1 MKFSLVRKK
10 RLKQLTFG
18 VAITL
23 TLIAIMQVIYGF
35 WLEAIMLACALLAM
49 VGVDQLTRRDRLDGA
64 ANLLV
69 GVLFVTILILM
80 LTGAGLRDL
89 SLFGLPGL
97 IIFSTMIGRAHLTY
111 TVVALIIFICL
122 ALGLAYSLDY
132 LSVPPMVASFE
143 TGFSSAMIFAVTA
156 YAIQVLHKDLV
167 DAGQVIMAENERFK
181 ASQKHIVY
189 IAQHD
194 ALTNLPNRLLAK
206 DRFEHALLKSR
217 RDNRQLAALYLDL
230 DDFKSIN
237 DSLGHLLGDNLLI
250 QVAERLRQ
258 TVRKSDTICRLGGDE
273 FLILAEGLADIAS
286 ISNLATTVMIALA
299 KEYQLAGSLVHC
311 SASIGIALAPSDAD
325 SFEGIMK
332 NADLAMYQAK
342 DLGRNTFCFFNNE
355 QQQKVQYRL
364 DLTAQMRMAI
374 QNNEL
379 TLLYQPKIDLYSE
392 KIVGAE
398 ALLRWQNNRFGAI
411 GPDHFIPLAEQNGLI
426 AEIGR
431 WVLDTACRDT
441 QTFLKTL
448 PSFHISV
455 NVSVAQFKNTDLAS
469 EIAEI
474 LDFYRL
480 KPAVMDIEITESIL
494 ADQVSDIRNNL
505 AGLRRLGVSLSIDDF
520 GTGYSNLG
528 YLKHF
533 DVQTLKI
540 DRSFIQDLTKSEY
553 NQTIVRAILQ
563 ICKGLDLTAVAEGV
577 EDRQTLDL
585 LKSWQC
591 ETAQGFYWAKPISKA
606 ALVELLVAQMTPDS
620 SVESLIE

>member
-64 ANLLV
+64 ANVLV

-217 RDNRQLAALYLDL
+217 R
-230 DDFKSIN
+230 
-237 DSLGHLLGDNLLI
+237 
-250 QVAERLRQ
+250 
-258 TVRKSDTICRLGGDE
+258 
-273 FLILAEGLADIAS
+273 
-286 ISNLATTVMIALA
+286 
-299 KEYQLAGSLVHC
+299 
-311 SASIGIALAPSDAD
+311 
-325 SFEGIMK
+325 
-332 NADLAMYQAK
+332 
-342 DLGRNTFCFFNNE
+342 
-355 QQQKVQYRL
+355 
-364 DLTAQMRMAI
+364 
-374 QNNEL
+374 
-379 TLLYQPKIDLYSE
+379 
-392 KIVGAE
+392 
-398 ALLRWQNNRFGAI
+398 
-411 GPDHFIPLAEQNGLI
+411 
-426 AEIGR
+426 
-431 WVLDTACRDT
+431 
-441 QTFLKTL
+441 
-448 PSFHISV
+448 
-455 NVSVAQFKNTDLAS
+455 
-469 EIAEI
+469 
-474 LDFYRL
+474 
-480 KPAVMDIEITESIL
+480 
-494 ADQVSDIRNNL
+494 
-505 AGLRRLGVSLSIDDF
+505 
-520 GTGYSNLG
+520 
-528 YLKHF
+528 
-533 DVQTLKI
+533 
-540 DRSFIQDLTKSEY
+540 
-553 NQTIVRAILQ
+553 
-563 ICKGLDLTAVAEGV
+563 
-577 EDRQTLDL
+577 
-585 LKSWQC
+585 
-591 ETAQGFYWAKPISKA
+591 
-606 ALVELLVAQMTPDS
+606 
-620 SVESLIE
+620 